1 MGKQINYWM
10 DYDNFLLVAQK
21 AVDLGCFI
29 IKEDALTGKIIKSKD
44 IGIIKEDRKD
54 YYFYLAEAGDIE
66 TRVINGREL
75 VKYSCGAGGNCMI
88 EAGYSYITNSGKKK
102 EISRARLYCISGYYD
117 ESGEYIERPE
127 SLTKVYHS
135 LARFVKKVAPY
146 TELTDVLI
154 SSRDE
159 NYGEKIEYKHK
170 EYVTE
175 SCLKM
180 RNEEGYRLL
189 G

>member
-21 AVDLGCFI
+21 AVDLGCYI
-29 IKEDALTGKIIKSKD
+29 IKEDAQTGKVIKSKD
-44 IGIIKEDRKD
+44 IEIIKEDRKD
-54 YYFYLAEAGDIE
+54 YYFYLAEAG
-66 TRVINGREL
+66 
-75 VKYSCGAGGNCMI
+75 
-88 EAGYSYITNSGKKK
+88 YSYITNSGKKK
-102 EISRARLYCISGYYD
+102 TISRARLYCISGYYD

-127 SLTKVYHS
+127 CLTKVYHA

-154 SSRDE
+154 SNRDE
-159 NYGEKIEYKHK
+159 NYGEKYEYKHK

-175 SCLKM
+175 KCLKM